1 MAMMTSTTHTVSGA
15 ANRGA
20 GDGAS
25 TPGPMSLA
33 DARGAADTHDTLAG
47 HTEVNLREDADVRE
61 DEARRAPGRPRSA
74 RADEAIIEAVLDL
87 MADGTTVEALSMEA
101 VAARAGV
108 GKATIYRRWPNKEAL
123 IVDAI
128 GALKGPLPEL
138 TGESIRADLL
148 ALLSSTIKVRAS
160 RAGRIMPC
168 LIPELQRN
176 PELHRQYQRIAEPR
190 REQMREVLRRGVAE
204 GQLRA
209 DLDIEVAAALLN
221 APMMVQN
228 MLNWN
233 PALDTTKLPEQI
245 LDALLPSMIA

>member
-25 TPGPMSLA
+25 TLDAMSLA
-33 DARGAADTHDTLAG
+33 EATGAVDSRDATADA
-47 HTEVNLREDADVRE
+47 RE

-108 GKATIYRRWPNKEAL
+108 GKATIYRRWPNKESL

-128 GALKGPLPEL
+128 GSLKGPLPEL
-138 TGESIRADLL
+138 AGESIRDDLL
-148 ALLSSTIKVRAS
+148 TLLRSSIKVRAS

-176 PELHRQYQRIAEPR
+176 PELQRQYQRIAEPR
-190 REQMREVLRRGVAE
+190 REHMRDVLRRGVAA

-221 APMMVQN
+221 APMIVQN

-233 PALDTTKLPEQI
+233 PALDTEKLPEQI
-245 LDALLPSMIA
+245 LDALMPSMTA

>member
-15 ANRGA
+15 APRGA

-25 TPGPMSLA
+25 AAGDGTSAL
-33 DARGAADTHDTLAG
+33 GALSPALGAVSPAG
-47 HTEVNLREDADVRE
+47 MESPASGGDHPVADVRD

-108 GKATIYRRWPNKEAL
+108 GKATIYRRWPNKESL

-138 TGESIRADLL
+138 TGESIREDLL
-148 ALLSSTIKVRAS
+148 TLLRSTIKVRAS

-176 PELHRQYQRIAEPR
+176 PELQRQYQRIAEPR
-190 REQMREVLRRGVAE
+190 REHMREVLRRGVAE
-204 GQLRA
+204 GYLRA

-233 PALDTTKLPEQI
+233 PALD
-245 LDALLPSMIA
+245 

>member
-25 TPGPMSLA
+25 TLDPTSLA
-33 DARGAADTHDTLAG
+33 DAAGAVDGRGDAT
-47 HTEVNLREDADVRE
+47 ADVRE

-108 GKATIYRRWPNKEAL
+108 GKATIYRRWPNKESL

-128 GALKGPLPEL
+128 GSLKGPLPEL
-138 TGESIRADLL
+138 TGESIRDDLL
-148 ALLSSTIKVRAS
+148 TLLRSTIKGRAS

-176 PELHRQYQRIAEPR
+176 PELQRQYQRIAEPR
-190 REQMREVLRRGVAE
+190 REYMREVLRRGVAAGE
-204 GQLRA
+204 LRA

-233 PALDTTKLPEQI
+233 PALDTAKLPEQI
-245 LDALLPSMIA
+245 LDALLPGMSA

>member
-15 ANRGA
+15 VNRGA

-25 TPGPMSLA
+25 TLDPMSLA
-33 DARGAADTHDTLAG
+33 EVPGTVDSPGDAT
-47 HTEVNLREDADVRE
+47 ADVRE

-108 GKATIYRRWPNKEAL
+108 GKATIYRRWPNKESL

-128 GALKGPLPEL
+128 GSLKGPLPEL
-138 TGESIRADLL
+138 TGESIRDDLL
-148 ALLSSTIKVRAS
+148 TLLRSTVKARAS

-168 LIPELQRN
+168 LVPELQRN
-176 PELHRQYQRIAEPR
+176 PELQRQYRRIAEPR
-190 REQMREVLRRGVAE
+190 REQMRDVLRRGVAE

-209 DLDIEVAAALLN
+209 DLDIEVAAALFN

-233 PALDTTKLPEQI
+233 PALDTAKLPEQI
-245 LDALLPSMIA
+245 LDALLPGMLA

>member
-25 TPGPMSLA
+25 ILDPMSLA
-33 DARGAADTHDTLAG
+33 DAAGAVDSRGEAAADA
-47 HTEVNLREDADVRE
+47 RE

-101 VAARAGV
+101 VAVRAGV

-128 GALKGPLPEL
+128 GSLKGPLPEL
-138 TGESIRADLL
+138 TGESIRDDLL
-148 ALLSSTIKVRAS
+148 TLLRSTIKGRAS

-176 PELHRQYQRIAEPR
+176 PELQRQYQRIAEPR
-190 REQMREVLRRGVAE
+190 REYMREVLRRGVAAGE
-204 GQLRA
+204 LRA

-221 APMMVQN
+221 APMFVQN
-228 MLNWN
+228 VLNWN
-233 PALDTTKLPEQI
+233 PAIDTTKLPEQI
-245 LDALLPSMIA
+245 LDALLPGMSA

>member
-1 MAMMTSTTHTVSGA
+1 MAMMTSTTHTVPGA
-15 ANRGA
+15 APRGA

-25 TPGPMSLA
+25 TAGDGTSPL
-33 DARGAADTHDTLAG
+33 GAVSPAG
-47 HTEVNLREDADVRE
+47 MESPAAERENTVAGVRD

-108 GKATIYRRWPNKEAL
+108 GKATIYRRWPNKESL

-138 TGESIRADLL
+138 TGESIREDLL
-148 ALLSSTIKVRAS
+148 TLLRSTIKVRAS

-176 PELHRQYQRIAEPR
+176 PELQRQYQRIAEPR
-190 REQMREVLRRGVAE
+190 REHMREVLRRGVAE
-204 GQLRA
+204 GYLRG
-209 DLDIEVAAALLN
+209 DLDIEVTAALLN

-233 PALDTTKLPEQI
+233 PAIDTTKLPEQI
-245 LDALLPSMIA
+245 LDALMPSMVA

>member
-25 TPGPMSLA
+25 ILDPTSLA
-33 DARGAADTHDTLAG
+33 DVAGAVVDGRADAT
-47 HTEVNLREDADVRE
+47 ADVRD

-108 GKATIYRRWPNKEAL
+108 GKATIYRRWPNKESL

-128 GALKGPLPEL
+128 GSLKGPLPEL
-138 TGESIRADLL
+138 TGESVREDLL
-148 ALLSSTIKVRAS
+148 TMLRSTIKVRAS

-176 PELHRQYQRIAEPR
+176 PELQRQYQRIAEPR
-190 REQMREVLRRGVAE
+190 REHMREVLRRGVAE
-204 GQLRA
+204 GELRA

-233 PALDTTKLPEQI
+233 PAIDTTKLPEQI
-245 LDALLPSMIA
+245 LDALLPGMMA

>member
-1 MAMMTSTTHTVSGA
+1 MAMMTSTTHTVPGA
-15 ANRGA
+15 ASSGA

-25 TPGPMSLA
+25 TLGPMSIA
-33 DARGAADTHDTLAG
+33 DVPAAADSPGGAT
-47 HTEVNLREDADVRE
+47 ADVRE
-61 DEARRAPGRPRSA
+61 DEARRSPGRPRSA

-87 MADGTTVEALSMEA
+87 MAGGTTIEALSMEA

-108 GKATIYRRWPNKEAL
+108 GKATIYRRWPNKESL

-128 GALKGPLPEL
+128 GSLKGPLPEL
-138 TGESIRADLL
+138 TGESIREDLL
-148 ALLSSTIKVRAS
+148 ALLRSTVKVRAS

-176 PELHRQYQRIAEPR
+176 PELQRQYRRIAEPR

-221 APMMVQN
+221 APMFVQN
-228 MLNWN
+228 VLNWN
-233 PALDTTKLPEQI
+233 PALDTAKLPEQI
-245 LDALLPSMIA
+245 VDALMPSMLA

>member
-15 ANRGA
+15 ASRGA

-25 TPGPMSLA
+25 TLDPTSLA
-33 DARGAADTHDTLAG
+33 DTAGAVDGLGDAT
-47 HTEVNLREDADVRE
+47 ADVRD

-108 GKATIYRRWPNKEAL
+108 GKATIYRRWPNKESL

-128 GALKGPLPEL
+128 GSLKGPLPEL
-138 TGESIRADLL
+138 TGESVRADLL
-148 ALLSSTIKVRAS
+148 TMLRSTIKGRAS

-190 REQMREVLRRGVAE
+190 REHMREVLRRGVAE
-204 GQLRA
+204 GELRA

-233 PALDTTKLPEQI
+233 PALDTEKLPEQI
-245 LDALLPSMIA
+245 LDALLPGMMA

>member
-1 MAMMTSTTHTVSGA
+1 MAMMTSTHTVSGA
-15 ANRGA
+15 APRGA

-25 TPGPMSLA
+25 TAGDGASAPGAVLI
-33 DARGAADTHDTLAG
+33 AG
-47 HTEVNLREDADVRE
+47 VESPVPGRDHPVADV

-108 GKATIYRRWPNKEAL
+108 GKATIYRRWPNKESL

-138 TGESIRADLL
+138 TGESIREDLL
-148 ALLSSTIKVRAS
+148 TLLRSTIKVRAS

-176 PELHRQYQRIAEPR
+176 PELQRQYQRIAEPR
-190 REQMREVLRRGVAE
+190 REHMREVLRRGVAE
-204 GQLRA
+204 GELRA

-233 PALDTTKLPEQI
+233 PAIDTTKLPEQI
-245 LDALLPSMIA
+245 LDALMPSMVA

>member
-20 GDGAS
+20 GGGAS
-25 TPGPMSLA
+25 SLDPTSLA
-33 DARGAADTHDTLAG
+33 DAAGAVDGRGDAT
-47 HTEVNLREDADVRE
+47 ADVRD

-108 GKATIYRRWPNKEAL
+108 GKATIYRRWPNKESL

-128 GALKGPLPEL
+128 GSLKGPLPEL
-138 TGESIRADLL
+138 TGESVRADLL
-148 ALLSSTIKVRAS
+148 TMLRSTIKGRAS

-190 REQMREVLRRGVAE
+190 REHMREVLRRGVAE
-204 GQLRA
+204 GELRA

-233 PALDTTKLPEQI
+233 PALDTEKLPEQI
-245 LDALLPSMIA
+245 LDALLPGMMA

>member
-1 MAMMTSTTHTVSGA
+1 MTMMTSTTHTVSGA
-15 ANRGA
+15 ANSGA

-25 TPGPMSLA
+25 TLDPMLVG
-33 DARGAADTHDTLAG
+33 DALSAADG
-47 HTEVNLREDADVRE
+47 RGEVTADGRE

-74 RADEAIIEAVLDL
+74 RVDEAIIEAVLDL
-87 MADGTTVEALSMEA
+87 MAAGTTVEALSMEA

-123 IVDAI
+123 VVDAI
-128 GALKGPLPEL
+128 GSLKGPLPEL
-138 TGESIRADLL
+138 TGESIREDLL
-148 ALLSSTIKVRAS
+148 TLLRSTIKVRAS

-176 PELHRQYQRIAEPR
+176 PELQRQYQRIAEPR
-190 REQMREVLRRGVAE
+190 REHMRQVLRRGVAE

-221 APMMVQN
+221 APMIVQN
-228 MLNWN
+228 VLNWN
-233 PALDTTKLPEQI
+233 PALDTAKLPEQI
-245 LDALLPSMIA
+245 VDALMPSMLA

>member
-1 MAMMTSTTHTVSGA
+1 MTMMTSTTHTVSGA

-25 TPGPMSLA
+25 TLDPTSLA
-33 DARGAADTHDTLAG
+33 GAIGVVDSSGEVIADA
-47 HTEVNLREDADVRE
+47 RE

-87 MADGTTVEALSMEA
+87 MAEGTTVEALSMEA

-108 GKATIYRRWPNKEAL
+108 GKATIYRRWPNKESL

-128 GALKGPLPEL
+128 GSLKGPLPEL
-138 TGESIRADLL
+138 AGESIRDDLL
-148 ALLSSTIKVRAS
+148 TLLRSTIKGRAS

-176 PELHRQYQRIAEPR
+176 PELQRQYQRIAEPR
-190 REQMREVLRRGVAE
+190 REHMREVLRRGVASGE
-204 GQLRA
+204 LRA

-221 APMMVQN
+221 APMLVQN

-233 PALDTTKLPEQI
+233 PALDTAKLPEQI
-245 LDALLPSMIA
+245 LDALLPGMSA

>member
-1 MAMMTSTTHTVSGA
+1 MMMTSTTHTVSGA
-15 ANRGA
+15 ANSGA

-25 TPGPMSLA
+25 TLDPMPVG
-33 DARGAADTHDTLAG
+33 DAPGAADVRGEAIG
-47 HTEVNLREDADVRE
+47 RE

-87 MADGTTVEALSMEA
+87 MAAGTTIEALSMEA

-128 GALKGPLPEL
+128 GSLKGPLPEL
-138 TGESIRADLL
+138 TGESIREDLL
-148 ALLSSTIKVRAS
+148 TLLRSTVKVRAS

-168 LIPELQRN
+168 LIPEMQRN
-176 PELHRQYQRIAEPR
+176 PELQRQYQRIAEPR
-190 REQMREVLRRGVAE
+190 REQMRDLLRRGVAE

-209 DLDIEVAAALLN
+209 DLNIEVAAALLN
-221 APMMVQN
+221 APMVVQN
-228 MLNWN
+228 VLNWN
-233 PALDTTKLPEQI
+233 PGLDTAKLPEQI
-245 LDALLPSMIA
+245 LDALMPSMLA

>member
-1 MAMMTSTTHTVSGA
+1 MAVMTSTTHTVSGA
-15 ANRGA
+15 ANSGA

-25 TPGPMSLA
+25 AVDPMLRGGVPA
-33 DARGAADTHDTLAG
+33 AAHVAARVAADGRD
-47 HTEVNLREDADVRE
+47 

-108 GKATIYRRWPNKEAL
+108 GKATIYRRWPNKESL

-138 TGESIRADLL
+138 AGESIRDDLL
-148 ALLSSTIKVRAS
+148 TLLRSTIKVRAS

-176 PELHRQYQRIAEPR
+176 PELQRQYQRIAEPR
-190 REQMREVLRRGVAE
+190 RERMRDVLRRGVAD

-209 DLDIEVAAALLN
+209 DLDIEVATALLS

-228 MLNWN
+228 MLGWN
-233 PALDTTKLPEQI
+233 PALDTAKLPEQI
-245 LDALLPSMIA
+245 LDALMPSMLA